1 VAHATADTRV
11 SPPVGTVPPAWPNEG
26 FDVLDLD
33 ALLHEAVRREASDV
47 HIKVGSPPYL
57 RVDGILEPLADLPD
71 VTPADTERVAFA
83 IMPKARAD
91 EFIECQEADFAHTV
105 SGLGRFRVNVF
116 RQRGSVGMVLRRV
129 LPGIPS
135 FESLGLPPVVRRLA
149 EEPRGL
155 VLVTGPTGSGKTT
168 TLAAMIDHINET
180 MSKHIVTIE
189 DPIEVLHPDKR
200 SIVNQ
205 REIGTDTED
214 FHAALKRVLRQ
225 DPDVI
230 LIGEM
235 RDPETVWAALSAAET
250 GHLVFATLHTMSA
263 TETISRI
270 IDFFPPYQQQQVRM
284 SLAGS
289 LRGIVSQRLVQRADG
304 RGRVPAMEVLVA
316 TGRVFD
322 KITDPSATH
331 ELEELIADGEY
342 YGMQTFDQSLL
353 SLYEQGSVSRRDAL
367 STSTNSHDL
376 RLKMDAVDL
385 RRAHLDEAR
394 SES

>member
-1 VAHATADTRV
+1 MRREGPDGIRREAT
-11 SPPVGTVPPAWPNEG
+11 
-26 FDVLDLD
+26 VLELD
-33 ALLHEAVRREASDV
+33 ELLHEAVRREASDV
-47 HIKVGSPPYL
+47 HIKVGSPPYV
-57 RVDGILEPLADLPD
+57 RVDGILEPLRDLPD
-71 VTPADTERVAFA
+71 VSPADTERVAFA

-322 KITDPSATH
+322 KIPDPSATH
-331 ELEELIADGEY
+331 ELEELIAEGEY